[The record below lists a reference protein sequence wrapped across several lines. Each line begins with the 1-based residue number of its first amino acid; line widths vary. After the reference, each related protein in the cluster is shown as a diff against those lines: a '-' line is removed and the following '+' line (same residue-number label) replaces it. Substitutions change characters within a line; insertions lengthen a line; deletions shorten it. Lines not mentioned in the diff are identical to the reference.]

1 MVEIKGERSQDSYGA
16 VQRQGRW
23 VRGGVFKAFPKE
35 RNRDKIQSGKNGNEI
50 KLMYFLGVIPA
61 F

>member
-1 MVEIKGERSQDSYGA
+1 M
-16 VQRQGRW
+16 
-23 VRGGVFKAFPKE
+23 RGGVFKAFPKE

-50 KLMYFLGVIPA
+50 KLMYFLRVIPA